1 MDTQVVIANEG
12 ASLVTHSKIFPP
24 RKCSLKIFKDD
35 TIVFFF
41 IFVSVVNKFNKLHR
55 NNMLNNLVRMLFA
68 SPYLLG
74 LFVKLHAG
82 FYMVQIRSLLVFFFC
97 YLYEAL
103 SGMLSVLVLL
113 QKRFF

>member
-1 MDTQVVIANEG
+1 
-12 ASLVTHSKIFPP
+12 
-24 RKCSLKIFKDD
+24 
-35 TIVFFF
+35 
-41 IFVSVVNKFNKLHR
+41 
-55 NNMLNNLVRMLFA
+55 MLNNLVRMLFA

-82 FYMVQIRSLLVFFFC
+82 FYMVQIRSLLVFFC
-97 YLYEAL
+97 YLYESL

>member
-1 MDTQVVIANEG
+1 
-12 ASLVTHSKIFPP
+12 
-24 RKCSLKIFKDD
+24 
-35 TIVFFF
+35 
-41 IFVSVVNKFNKLHR
+41 
-55 NNMLNNLVRMLFA
+55 MLNNLVRMLFA

-74 LFVKLHAG
+74 LFVKL
-82 FYMVQIRSLLVFFFC
+82 QVFIWFKFEVFWGFFC